1 MMKKRVSPLAVTAP
15 IRRHPWLGIQLVA
28 SFSSLV
34 FILTLI
40 WIQLYAPNHPPPL
53 KPLRFRDPVPF
64 SGNPK
69 IAFLFLTRAD
79 LPLDF
84 VWHSFFKNAG
94 VGNFSIYVHSKP
106 GFKLDQSTT
115 SSPFFYGRHIEDSV
129 QVIWGE
135 SSMIEAERLL
145 LRVALDDP
153 ANQRFVLLSDSC
165 IPLYNFDYVYNYLIS
180 SPKSFVDSF
189 FDEKERRY
197 NEKMA
202 PTIPRHKWRK
212 GSQWITLIRRHA
224 EVIVDDDAIFPIF
237 KQYCK
242 RKLKGVDGRIFRPG
256 SKKLQSCIP
265 DEHYVPTLLS
275 MRELEDKLERR
286 TLTYTLW
293 NSSKSSWHPV
303 TFKYGNASPRDINKI
318 REINNVYYE
327 ADLRTEWCQ
336 CNGTFVPCF
345 LFARKFSRGAGLQ
358 LLSEGTFGP
367 IDASSLLQ
375 ESS

>member
-1 MMKKRVSPLAVTAP
+1 MTKKRAGPPAVTVP

-28 SFSSLV
+28 SLSALAFL
-34 FILTLI
+34 LTLL
-40 WIQLYAPNHPPPL
+40 WIQFYTPNPPL
-53 KPLRFRDPVPF
+53 LTPLRFRDPIPF
-64 SGNPK
+64 SGKPK
-69 IAFLFLTRAD
+69 IAFLFLTRAGM
-79 LPLDF
+79 PLDF
-84 VWHSFFKNAG
+84 VWHAFFKSRKFLCLCPLKA
-94 VGNFSIYVHSKP
+94 
-106 GFKLDQSTT
+106 GFKLDRSTT

-145 LRVALDDP
+145 LSVALDDP
-153 ANQRFVLLSDSC
+153 ANQRFVLLSDS
-165 IPLYNFDYVYNYLIS
+165 
-180 SPKSFVDSF
+180 F
-189 FDEKERRY
+189 FDKKERRY

-202 PTIPRHKWRK
+202 PSIPRRKWRK

-242 RKLKGVDGRIFRPG
+242 NLSEMHIMDQEIAEFFPMHEACKLALETLLCSDIIPPHQPEAPLPIQKLPPFARSFLMKPAR
-256 SKKLQSCIP
+256 KKLQSCIP

-303 TFKYGNASPRDINKI
+303 TFKYGNASPQDISKI
-318 REINNVYYE
+318 KVISCYPPPPPPTL
-327 ADLRTEWCQ
+327 AKPPAAPFPKTLHGG
-336 CNGTFVPCF
+336 GTVTAP
-345 LFARKFSRGAGLQ
+345 
-358 LLSEGTFGP
+358 
-367 IDASSLLQ
+367 
-375 ESS
+375 